1 MSDVVAQVLLAAVP
15 AVGAILLHELA
26 HGWAALALGDDT
38 ARAAG
43 RLSLKPWRHVDRV
56 GTLLLP
62 GALLLAQLATIGRVE
77 FMFGWAKPV
86 PVAAWRLH
94 VGAYRSARR
103 LMLLVALAGP
113 AMNFVLAWL
122 AALLLHG
129 SARLAPAWAE
139 GVGTMLQYF
148 ILYNLVLGLFNL
160 LPVPPLDGGRV
171 AVGLLPE
178 ALALRW
184 ARLERAGIVLVLL
197 GVFVLPAAL
206 RQAGVVFDPVRGLLL
221 ERVLPA
227 ALALVLRL
235 AGSPDVGF

>member
-1 MSDVVAQVLLAAVP
+1 MNGIVVQVLLAAVP

-43 RLSLKPWRHVDRV
+43 RLSLKPWRHVDKV

-62 GALLLAQLATIGRVE
+62 GALLVGQLATIGRVE

-94 VGAYRSARR
+94 VGEYRVARR
-103 LMLLVALAGP
+103 LMMLVALAGP
-113 AMNFVLAWL
+113 AMNFALAWL
-122 AALLLHG
+122 AAVSLHV
-129 SARLAPAWAE
+129 SAGLAAPWAE
-139 GVGTMLQYF
+139 VAGTLLQYF

-184 ARLERAGIVLVLL
+184 ARLERAGVALVLL
-197 GVFVLPAAL
+197 SVFVLPAAL
-206 RQAGVVFDPVRGLLL
+206 RQAGVAFDPVRGLLD
-221 ERVLPA
+221 RVLPA
-227 ALALVLRL
+227 ALSLVLRL

>member
-1 MSDVVAQVLLAAVP
+1 M
-15 AVGAILLHELA
+15 LHELA

-43 RLSLKPWRHVDRV
+43 RLSLRPWRHVDRV
-56 GTLLLP
+56 GTLLVP
-62 GALLLAQLATIGRVE
+62 GALLLGQLATIGRVE
-77 FMFGWAKPV
+77 FMFGWARPV

-94 VGAYRSARR
+94 VGDYRSPRR
-103 LMLLVALAGP
+103 LMMLVALAGP
-113 AMNFVLAWL
+113 LMNFALAWL
-122 AALLLHG
+122 AALLL
-129 SARLAPAWAE
+129 RPAAALPPLPAE
-139 GVGTMLQYF
+139 VAGTMLQYF

-184 ARLERAGIVLVLL
+184 ARLERAGITLVLL
-197 GVFVLPAAL
+197 GVFVLPAVL
-206 RQAGVVFDPVRGLLL
+206 RQAGVAFDPVRGLLD
-221 ERVLPA
+221 RVLPA

-235 AGSPDVGF
+235 AGSPDVGP

>member
-1 MSDVVAQVLLAAVP
+1 MNGVVVQVLLAALP

-56 GTLLLP
+56 GTLLVP
-62 GALLLAQLATIGRVE
+62 GALLLGQLATIGQVQ

-94 VGAYRSARR
+94 VGEYRVARR
-103 LMLLVALAGP
+103 LMMLVALAGP
-113 AMNFVLAWL
+113 AMNFALAWL
-122 AALLLHG
+122 AAVSLHV
-129 SARLAPAWAE
+129 SAGLPAPWAE
-139 GVGTMLQYF
+139 VAGTLLQYF

-184 ARLERAGIVLVLL
+184 ARLERAGVALVLL
-197 GVFVLPAAL
+197 CVFVLPAVL
-206 RQAGVVFDPVRGLLL
+206 RQAGVAFDPVRALLDHA
-221 ERVLPA
+221 LPA
-227 ALALVLRL
+227 ALSLVLRL

>member
-1 MSDVVAQVLLAAVP
+1 MTGVVVQVLLAAVP
-15 AVGAILLHELA
+15 AVGASLLHELA

-62 GALLLAQLATIGRVE
+62 GALLLGQLATIGRVE

-94 VGAYRSARR
+94 VGAYRDARR
-103 LMLLVALAGP
+103 LMMLVALAGP
-113 AMNFVLAWL
+113 AMNFCLAWL
-122 AALLLHG
+122 AAVSLHG
-129 SARLAPAWAE
+129 SARLAAPWAE

-178 ALALRW
+178 ALALCW
-184 ARLERAGIVLVLL
+184 ARLERAGIALVLL
-197 GVFVLPAAL
+197 GVFVLPAVL
-206 RQAGVVFDPVRGLLL
+206 RQVGVAFDPVRGLL

-235 AGSPDVGF
+235 AGNPDVGF